1 MKKPSHLNQKGEAHM
16 VDISQKEETKR
27 KAKAEGFVKVK
38 KSTIETIKKGNLDK
52 GDLFG
57 SARIAGIMA
66 AKKTS
71 DLIPLCHILSISSIN
86 IDITI
91 IRNNIHISCEVINK
105 GQTGVEMEAL
115 TAVSVSCLTIYDMI
129 KGIDREAIISQIKL
143 INKSGGKS
151 GEWSRNEN

>member
-71 DLIPLCHILSISSIN
+71 DLIPQNPYTLLSSLLIFPLDHLLHLHMLDHHIHYSFHLDHLIYH
-86 IDITI
+86 ITP
-91 IRNNIHISCEVINK
+91 IHQHHNK
-105 GQTGVEMEAL
+105 
-115 TAVSVSCLTIYDMI
+115 I
-129 KGIDREAIISQIKL
+129 
-143 INKSGGKS
+143 
-151 GEWSRNEN
+151 

>member
-129 KGIDREAIISQIKL
+129 KGIDREATISQIKL

>member
-38 KSTIETIKKGNLDK
+38 KSTIEAIKKGNLDK

-129 KGIDREAIISQIKL
+129 KGIDREAIISEIKL